1 MALCVYIL
9 KFVQLGTRYFKD
21 ILQIKTC
28 CFLTNIMN
36 LFKIIN
42 AILSI
47 VFIVCIR
54 KYIIYC
60 VFYDDTLKI
69 KLYLQLVLISL
80 K

>member
-1 MALCVYIL
+1 
-9 KFVQLGTRYFKD
+9 
-21 ILQIKTC
+21 
-28 CFLTNIMN
+28 MN

-42 AILSI
+42 TILSI

-69 KLYLQLVLISL
+69 RLYLLVLISL